1 MPYPQSS
8 NSIQK
13 APEEKLF
20 LNTIPFTFPTA
31 PVTCWFSQKDIKGCH
46 LKRIELKNRP
56 AGIDSVFPNLKND
69 DHIYTSFNEKHEGM
83 LPLPVNF
90 CDHKNYYYAK
100 RWYNGIINH
109 HFKSHNLP
117 VETIRITKDNR
128 IWIID
133 KNGNKRTDCAQ
144 FDRFTLKVDWDDYN
158 KRPQLVLSYDRP
170 TLVYKK
176 SVAKLLERQ
185 YDPFDAD
192 APEGFT
198 LSLVNRVFYRY
209 KRTDGK
215 KAYIIDKYEEI
226 AKRKDFSNE
235 NAYPIMW
242 PKLSAFLGMPQDDSG
257 ENGQDDIYARHN
269 ATVDKRYK
277 KYYDKIKF
285 FYDTFLNTED
295 LKSKIAIDKD
305 GFAWVHKLQIGR
317 TPNASQELVFGGG
330 AVSYNPQSGINNG
343 PFESPKAA
351 NIQLMFLFHEDDT
364 PSARDLLGFLVR
376 NGYKNFFKG
385 LYKYTGKNI
394 TGARKGFH
402 LIFKNRDNPLPE
414 IEGFL
419 NGLVKDEG
427 VTYLAIYLTPHSK
440 HTADASAK
448 EIYYKVK
455 KKLMDAGIPSQCIE
469 TDKMNRL
476 LKDDEGV
483 DNKGRERK
491 NFAYTLQNM
500 AIAINAK
507 LGGIPWRI
515 STEHYDELIVGVGAF
530 RTADGTCYIGSAFSF
545 ENTGIF
551 NSFNY
556 FLKDEMAE
564 LAGSIEE
571 AIINFTSVK
580 GLPGRLIIHYYKTMR
595 EEQTDLIE
603 ERLHALN
610 LDIPVYIV
618 SINKT
623 ESEDKVLF
631 DGGSSDLMPYSGRY
645 VNLGAK
651 RYLLCNNTRYYNA
664 KFNPYDGFPF
674 PVKLRI
680 DTLNA
685 DDTLD
690 AQTLR
695 ELIEQVYQFSRIY
708 WKSVKQQN
716 LPVTIKYPEMV
727 AEMAPHFNDE
737 NIPEEFENRLW
748 FL

>member
-1 MPYPQSS
+1 MPYPQSP
-8 NSIQK
+8 NYTHN
-13 APEEKLF
+13 APEERLF
-20 LNTIPFTFPTA
+20 LNTIPFTFPA
-31 PVTCWFSQKDIKGCH
+31 LPVTCWFSGSDIKGFH

-56 AGIDSVFPNLKND
+56 AGIDIIFPNLKND
-69 DHIYTSFNEKHEGM
+69 DHIYTSFNEEHEGM

-109 HFKSHNLP
+109 HFKSRGLP

-128 IWIID
+128 IWLID

-185 YDPFDAD
+185 SDPFDAN

-215 KAYIIDKYEEI
+215 KAYIIDKYEEV
-226 AKRKDFSNE
+226 AKRKDFSNA

-242 PKLSAFLGMPQDDSG
+242 PKLSAFIGIPQDESG
-257 ENGQDDIYARHN
+257 ENGQEDIYARRN

-277 KYYDKIKF
+277 KYYEKIKF
-285 FYDTFLNTED
+285 FYDTFLNTGD
-295 LKSKIAIDKD
+295 FKSKIAIDKD
-305 GFAWVHKLQIGR
+305 GFAWVNKLQIGR

-330 AVSYNPQSGINNG
+330 TVDFNPQYGINNG
-343 PFESPKAA
+343 PFESPKAS
-351 NIQLMFLFHEDDT
+351 NIQLMFLFHKDDIQ
-364 PSARDLLGFLVR
+364 PARNLLGFFTR

-385 LYKYTGKNI
+385 LDKYTGKAV
-394 TGARKGFH
+394 TAAQTGFH
-402 LIFKNRDNPLPE
+402 LIFQNRDNPLPE
-414 IEGFL
+414 VDDFL
-419 NGLVKDEG
+419 GRLTKDEG

-440 HTADASAK
+440 HTNDAAAK

-455 KKLMDAGIPSQCIE
+455 KRLMDVGIPSQCIE
-469 TDKMNRL
+469 TEKMLRL
-476 LKDDEGV
+476 LKADEGK
-483 DNKGRERK
+483 DRQGRELK

-515 STEHYDELIVGVGAF
+515 STEHHDELIVGVGAF

-545 ENTGIF
+545 ENTGVF

-580 GLPGRLIIHYYKTMR
+580 GLPSRLIIHYYKTMR

-695 ELIEQVYQFSRIY
+695 ELIEQIYQFSRIY

-727 AEMAPHFNDE
+727 AEMAPHFNEE